1 MERINAAVMTKQ
13 QQRVES
19 RRSTTASISRTA
31 LFWTTFLV
39 LLAVVVKAA
48 QASESQPGLFKC
60 FECSGKNPSCTK
72 SKSCD
77 GKLCLKS
84 YHMQSGSARHYC
96 ANFLEPGTPLA
107 GECLMVP
114 DQEVPGQKEQVC
126 ACAGHFCN
134 AASRLPSVSVATL
147 TGFAAFAAAFAH
159 FLN

>member
-48 QASESQPGLFKC
+48 QASESQSGLFKC

-84 YHMQSGSARHYC
+84 YHMQ
-96 ANFLEPGTPLA
+96 
-107 GECLMVP
+107 
-114 DQEVPGQKEQVC
+114 
-126 ACAGHFCN
+126 
-134 AASRLPSVSVATL
+134 
-147 TGFAAFAAAFAH
+147 
-159 FLN
+159 